1 MQYSDAESTSLS
13 APATCERERYSKHVV
28 LNGKM
33 NRYVV
38 LTLTERR
45 LSTYICCSFNPDP
58 PGNPKKPQKA
68 KADLEKDR
76 YKKPLI

>member
-1 MQYSDAESTSLS
+1 MQYSDAQSTCLS
-13 APATCERERYSKHVV
+13 APATCEVIKQLQNKLL
-28 LNGKM
+28 LNKIRD
-33 NRYVV
+33 NVV